1 MTAER
6 ATGVMVD
13 FLWEEQRLA
22 VQIDGPGRPY
32 RNPNEHAADLA
43 LEAAGYRVIH
53 LTEREVEE
61 EPGRIASVLRRELQA
76 TAGRDPN

>member
-1 MTAER
+1 MSAER

-13 FLWEEQRLA
+13 FLWEEERLA

-32 RNPNEHAADLA
+32 RNPNERAADLA

-61 EPGRIASVLRRELQA
+61 EPDRIASLLRREMKL
-76 TAGRDPN
+76 D

>member
-13 FLWEEQRLA
+13 ALWEEQRLA

-32 RNPNEHAADLA
+32 RNPNEHAADRA

-61 EPGRIASVLRRELQA
+61 EPHRIASLLRRELERH
-76 TAGRDPN
+76 AG

>member
-1 MTAER
+1 MSGER
-6 ATGVMVD
+6 ITGVMVD

-32 RNPNEHAADLA
+32 RNPNERAADLA

-53 LTEREVEE
+53 LTEQEVEE
-61 EPGRIASVLRRELQA
+61 EPDRIAELLRQELIN
-76 TAGRDPN
+76 AGWDPN